1 MSCSWAGEVSRGTSS
16 CGPLRSPVLV
26 SNCAI
31 TAPVGAASP
40 ADAELLLAWR
50 GAASS
55 GGARMFPGGAIGL
68 PRCGLGFFEG
78 GKASPTAL
86 PSRCEFLCRL
96 VPPGACGIA
105 GLSPVRAGLVD
116 GRRGWKLRG
125 CNPEELG
132 KRQDP
137 IEKYNGKR
145 YSVLAQ
151 RAVVPRRT
159 GAGSGSGYVE
169 VIGGLRVALR

>member
-1 MSCSWAGEVSRGTSS
+1 MMSCSWAGEVSRGTSS

-40 ADAELLLAWR
+40 AAAELLPAWR
-50 GAASS
+50 GAAAS

-78 GKASPTAL
+78 GKASPIAS

-105 GLSPVRAGLVD
+105 VACVSLPGVA
-116 GRRGWKLRG
+116 W
-125 CNPEELG
+125 
-132 KRQDP
+132 
-137 IEKYNGKR
+137 
-145 YSVLAQ
+145 
-151 RAVVPRRT
+151 T
-159 GAGSGSGYVE
+159 GAEGSADPRGVRLEISCERRYRK
-169 VIGGLRVALR
+169 VI